1 MLFGVLWALDFPAR
15 RTALYTLVG
24 SRRVATAIS
33 LETVSMQ
40 VAKMVG
46 PVLAGVG
53 LAHLGPAP
61 CYAGVAALYAIGLL
75 VFVDLPGRIGGPSG
89 RDVTSVVA
97 SLGAGFREAWREP
110 TVRAV
115 LLITVMMN
123 VLFFPYQHML
133 PVFARHVSAWARS
146 GSAAWWPRMG
156 SARCWGRSPSR
167 DAAASCRT
175 GASSGWRSWPR
186 RSCCWASRASAGHGP
201 ACRCWC

>member
-15 RTALYTLVG
+15 RTALCTLVG

-33 LETVSMQ
+33 LETVSIQ

-46 PVLAGVG
+46 PVAGVG
-53 LAHLGPAP
+53 PAHLGPAP
-61 CYAGVAALYAIGLL
+61 CYAGVAALYATGLF
-75 VFVDLPGRIGGPSG
+75 VFVGLPGRIGGPIG

-123 VLFFPYQHML
+123 VLFFPCQQ
-133 PVFARHVSAWARS
+133 
-146 GSAAWWPRMG
+146 
-156 SARCWGRSPSR
+156 RCWGRSPSR

-175 GASSGWRSWPR
+175 GASSGWRF
-186 RSCCWASRASAGHGP
+186 
-201 ACRCWC
+201 